1 MKIFYSNK
9 ETLHKPEFEWNF
21 GKKVPYPDKYT
32 REQIITQALFDKG
45 YKDIMSEPNEFDIK
59 HLYAVHT
66 EELVNHIKN
75 CEKRLA
81 EDEELY
87 PHIFPYREFE
97 PQNDIDPFLAGYHC
111 FDVGTY
117 LQKYTYRAAKAAVDC
132 ALNGAELI
140 LHGKENRVFA
150 ICRPPGH
157 HASANH
163 YGGYCIFNNAAV
175 AAFYL
180 SRSGRTAILD
190 LDFHHGNGTQSIF
203 YEQAQVTYISIH
215 GDPRT
220 NYPYFSGFANE
231 GGIRLGK
238 GYNINIPLENDI
250 DDKEYDENLK
260 IALTKIKE
268 FDIQYLILSMG
279 FDIFEKDDMG
289 TFNIS
294 SDYFYEIG
302 KIVGQLDIPVLVCLE
317 GGYQIDDLG
326 QNAANFVDGFA
337 GT

>member
-9 ETLHKPEFEWNF
+9 ESLHKPKFEWNF

-32 REQIITQALFDKG
+32 REQVVTEALFNKG
-45 YKDIMSEPNEFDIK
+45 YEEIMSQPKSFDID

-66 EELVNHIKN
+66 EELVDHIKN
-75 CEKRLA
+75 CEKRLK
-81 EDEELY
+81 EGEELY

-117 LQKYTYRAAKAAVDC
+117 LQKYTYQAAKSAVDC

-140 LHGKENRVFA
+140 LKNQENRVFA
-150 ICRPPGH
+150 VCRPPGH
-157 HASANH
+157 HAAANY
-163 YGGYCIFNNAAV
+163 YGGYCFFNNAAV

-180 SRSGRTAILD
+180 SKSGRTTILD

-203 YEQAQVTYISIH
+203 YEQAQVVYISIH

-231 GGIRLGK
+231 KGLRLGH
-238 GYNINIPLENDI
+238 GYNINIPLEEGVGN
-250 DDKEYDENLK
+250 KEYDGYLK
-260 IALTKIKE
+260 NALSKLKE
-268 FDIQYLILSMG
+268 FNSQYLILSMG

-289 TFNIS
+289 SFNITA
-294 SDYFYEIG
+294 DYFYEIG
-302 KIVGQLDIPVLVCLE
+302 KIMNNLDIPVLVCLE
-317 GGYQIDDLG
+317 GGYQIDNLG
-326 QNAANFVDGFA
+326 QNAVNFVEGFY
-337 GT
+337 